1 MKLVPVPLGLFCYR
15 ESSVIEMLQRVS
27 FPALLLGWLAVIAIC
42 IAAALINPIAH
53 GQSPRTTLPN
63 TSKALLS
70 DDMPP
75 GVIGSVQLQHKPQL
89 RGVWQAIEIK
99 APKGVQVNFA
109 EGGQFAPDIPSPAR
123 VAVLVGPVY
132 RVRLTGIPG
141 DEELELFPTIE
152 VIDRTCPPAE
162 REHRFPIP
170 IEIDEQDL
178 ADAAKGELVV
188 RVVYVEDN
196 EIAEP
201 VDTSKLPQRVL
212 DVRPDQNALR
222 TADSL
227 GRPVAILRMGS
238 RVPNITEGQDWAE
251 FLYGCPPWTLLK
263 AVPTKQQLIDEGR
276 WPITAQSGSLS
287 DRR

>member
-1 MKLVPVPLGLFCYR
+1 
-15 ESSVIEMLQRVS
+15 MLQRVS

-42 IAAALINPIAH
+42 IAAALINPVAH

-63 TSKALLS
+63 AAQPLLT

-141 DEELELFPTIE
+141 DEDLELFPTIE